1 MTKTPSSKRSK
12 SLASQRLRRV
22 FWLPGGRDKS
32 ASGNSVKFADP
43 SPEQANAQ
51 LLAQR
56 HLAVTEFLAS
66 DRRVSVNTVGN
77 DGAPTGGISRSNTC
91 PNLNNLSA
99 GRSKEVPLAARRKKV
114 ARLSNGL
121 QIKLPARPASV
132 IITSENAK
140 LVTVSGK
147 PTTAPSTPGLN
158 PPERPEKELPEAE
171 KPEAEA
177 RPKSRGNKSVSQVP
191 TWNIFRAQWS
201 FYPNKSSTTD
211 DKKEARQSQSL
222 ILEPTKGRPVSMYE
236 SPSLTA
242 PGLTPTQGTFP
253 IPSTTS
259 APRSRHHSR
268 TGSYG
273 SWINTPDST
282 SPNSGG
288 MAGSLS
294 SLTAQTS
301 LSSTSTRLES
311 VDVNLN
317 RRYEAVPENKV
328 PAWYIKDADSR
339 SSSNAGSPKAEEGQ
353 TQLRM
358 LCANCKRVDVDS
370 LFRQDVA
377 DVIPPP
383 RDFIVMGTLF
393 SLMTRKHC
401 GLCQLAAR
409 VIANDAMHG
418 LGRTQSQAEETD
430 EEEQPKDHAS
440 AVVSLLEDTY
450 YLAPGRL
457 RAPGRSPDL
466 YFFSSEDIKQG
477 TWPRRTMAIRPMET
491 CLGSDGG
498 ESNSSG
504 SGSSSGNSSSNS
516 SSNNNSNNN
525 SNNRNS
531 NTNTNQLASVKNGR
545 FLRAPGEMDFD
556 WIRDRLRDC
565 EDCDGPSNGAN
576 STMLPKRDAQT
587 TVRAVDVLQMCVVN
601 LSDYDSYVALSY
613 VPEEQADVALL
624 LRRANEASLRHP
636 RGLLNCWD
644 RVPRTVQ
651 DAVKLVREIGE
662 RYLWVD
668 ALCVMH
674 DDDGREVEHVRE
686 TGRIFQDTVLT
697 ICACCG
703 ADASHGIPGVEP
715 GSRVNTRQV
724 VEMVGGNML
733 GSVFRGA
740 RCEDYGAGQSQW
752 GSRAWTLQ
760 EQVLSRRR
768 LLVTDECVTWCCS
781 HGQIV
786 EDEAGRSCCDSGADL
801 TTSIHLLDRLAL
813 EPKTDPGADAAS
825 SSCKQSSNMDAY
837 ARIVSEYTRRE
848 LADVRNAERAVA
860 GLLNHLEPVFK
871 GQFLFGLPDTE
882 LAAALM
888 WSPMGPTTRRSDPST
903 NKPLFPSWSWLGW
916 TGQASYPWLVERTM
930 PMSEEP
936 GSPLLW
942 QNLAASIGD
951 AHDEWFTG
959 EDYRLNGLP
968 HANHVQLS
976 QGLPARWCEHEDDGW
991 THVDGH
997 DATVD
1002 DPSRGGRW
1010 LHPVLEA
1017 PDDAG
1022 RVHRFLREGDAQG
1035 LLRFHTLSA
1044 RFALERKV
1052 RVRRRDN
1059 NNNNNNTV
1067 GEGGG
1072 AAATADQTVHVVRV
1086 LNKRGF
1092 ASGYVYWP
1100 ADKAPPSNRNS
1111 CYGQAAGEK
1120 PTHEFVVI
1128 SRASARSDPRIGQEL
1143 LHATPLG
1150 ELSKVYSMDYLVGGG
1165 SRHHRLRPTMGD
1177 GGEGSRED
1185 GRGGPIIDE
1194 MAQFDT
1200 RLYDPSTPW
1209 GLFNVMMIQWR
1220 HGEQGQ
1226 VAERVAVGRI
1236 HVAAFMDAWPVDK
1249 NIVLG

>member
-1 MTKTPSSKRSK
+1 MTKKPNSKRSK
-12 SLASQRLRRV
+12 SLASQRLLRV

-32 ASGNSVKFADP
+32 ASGNSVKFVDP

-66 DRRVSVNTVGN
+66 DRRVSINTLSN
-77 DGAPTGGISRSNTC
+77 DGAPAGGISRSNTC

-121 QIKLPARPASV
+121 QIKLPARPSSV
-132 IITSENAK
+132 IVTSENAK
-140 LVTVSGK
+140 QVTATSK

-158 PPERPEKELPEAE
+158 LPARPEKELPEPE

-177 RPKSRGNKSVSQVP
+177 RPKSRGSKSVAQVP
-191 TWNIFRAQWS
+191 TWNLFRAQWS
-201 FYPNKSSTTD
+201 FYPNKSSATE
-211 DKKEARQSQSL
+211 DKKESRQSRSL
-222 ILEPTKGRPVSMYE
+222 ILEPTEGARPFSMFE
-236 SPSLTA
+236 SLSLPA
-242 PGLTPTQGTFP
+242 PGLTPTQGSFP
-253 IPSTTS
+253 IPSTS

-273 SWINTPDST
+273 SWIHTPDST
-282 SPNSGG
+282 SPSSGG
-288 MAGSLS
+288 MVGSLS

-301 LSSTSTRLES
+301 LSSTGTRLEA
-311 VDVNLN
+311 VEMNLN
-317 RRYEAVPENKV
+317 RRYEAVPDNKV
-328 PAWYIKDADSR
+328 PAWYIKDVDSR
-339 SSSNAGSPKAEEGQ
+339 NSSTGGSPKVEEGQ
-353 TQLRM
+353 TQLTM
-358 LCANCKRVDVDS
+358 LCANCKRVDMDS
-370 LFRQDVA
+370 LFRQAVA
-377 DVIPPP
+377 HTVPPP

-418 LGRTQSQAEETD
+418 LGRTQSQYDDTD
-430 EEEQPKDHAS
+430 EDEPPMDHAS
-440 AVVSLLEDTY
+440 AVVSLLEETY
-450 YLAPGRL
+450 YLAPCCL
-457 RAPGRSPDL
+457 RAPGRSPEL
-466 YFFSSEDIKQG
+466 YFFSSKDIKQG

-491 CLGSDGG
+491 SSGSDGG
-498 ESNSSG
+498 DGGTN
-504 SGSSSGNSSSNS
+504 NKK
-516 SSNNNSNNN
+516 NNNNNN
-525 SNNRNS
+525 NNDN
-531 NTNTNQLASVKNGR
+531 NNTNQPAGVKYGR

-565 EDCDGPSNGAN
+565 EDCDGPNNGVN
-576 STMLPKRDAQT
+576 STILPKRDAQT

-613 VPEEQADVALL
+613 VPDEQAEMPLL
-624 LRRANEASLRHP
+624 LHRVNEASLRHP
-636 RGLLNCWD
+636 KGLLNCWD
-644 RVPRTVQ
+644 QVPRTVQ

-674 DDDGREVEHVRE
+674 DDDGREVENVRE
-686 TGRIFQDTVLT
+686 TGRIFQDSVLT

-715 GSRVNTRQV
+715 GSRLHTRQV

-740 RCEDYGAGQSQW
+740 RCEDYGAEQSQW

-786 EDEAGRSCCDSGADL
+786 EDEAGRSCCDNSADL
-801 TTSIHLLDRLAL
+801 TPSIHLLDRLAL
-813 EPKTDPGADAAS
+813 EPKIDDTDTAIVS
-825 SSCKQSSNMDAY
+825 KQASNMDAY

-848 LADVRNAERAVA
+848 LHDVRNAERAVA
-860 GLLNHLEPVFK
+860 GLLNHLEPAFK

-888 WSPMGPTTRRSDPST
+888 WSPIGPTTRRTDPST

-942 QNLAASIGD
+942 QNLAVNIGD
-951 AHDEWFTG
+951 PHDEWFTG
-959 EDYRLNGLP
+959 DDYRLNGLP
-968 HANHVQLS
+968 HANHVQMT

-997 DATVD
+997 DGTVD
-1002 DPSRGGRW
+1002 DAARGGRW

-1017 PDDAG
+1017 PENG
-1022 RVHRFLREGDAQG
+1022 RVHRLLREGDTQG

-1044 RFALERKV
+1044 KFALERKV
-1052 RVRRRDN
+1052 RVRKRD
-1059 NNNNNNTV
+1059 TI
-1067 GEGGG
+1067 GQGGGG
-1072 AAATADQTVHVVRV
+1072 AGAAAGVDQTVHMVRV

-1092 ASGYVYWP
+1092 ASGYIYWP
-1100 ADKAPPSNRNS
+1100 ADKPLPSNRNS
-1111 CYGQAAGEK
+1111 CYGQAAEK
-1120 PTHEFVVI
+1120 VTHEFVVI

-1150 ELSKVYSMDYLVGGG
+1150 ELSKVYSMDYYLVGGG
-1165 SRHHRLRPTMGD
+1165 RHHHRLRPTMGD

-1185 GRGGPIIDE
+1185 GMGGPIIDE

-1220 HGEQGQ
+1220 NGEGGQ